1 MTDNVLTRDTE
12 TLFEGSET
20 VACNLLLVEDD
31 ALSRRNLAI
40 FFQQSEQN
48 VHEADTGEIAVE
60 LIDRI
65 TFDVVVSDFRLPG
78 RLRGVDV
85 LRHHFRHFPE
95 KRRILVT
102 AFGSDQLRLQA
113 ENLHAH
119 YFEKPV
125 SLNHLLQTLLPA
137 T

>member
-1 MTDNVLTRDTE
+1 LTDNVLTRDTG

-48 VHEADTGEIAVE
+48 VYEADTGEIAVE

-78 RLRGVDV
+78 RLSGVDV
-85 LRHHFRHFPE
+85 LRHHFRLF
-95 KRRILVT
+95 L
-102 AFGSDQLRLQA
+102 
-113 ENLHAH
+113 
-119 YFEKPV
+119 
-125 SLNHLLQTLLPA
+125 
-137 T
+137 